1 MTDLSMQLSHSLAR
15 VHMIKA
21 VQPQSEPGAL
31 DVLIAPFW
39 GPYNG
44 RDAHGQ
50 YFTPSTEFMHDVIP
64 TPPVF
69 YYHGA
74 EMGEDATLIGKSLDR
89 WTDDLGVWQTV
100 MLDMTDPNARR
111 TWQASLTGNAYAST
125 GVVPA
130 SLMVNHQTGEIEQWL
145 IGEISL
151 MVLDTQNDVEPANTY
166 AIALPRLK
174 AIRESLTPER
184 RRLFDEVYQVG
195 TPKRG
200 ATPMDVIEK
209 LQAFFARFI
218 AELSAELEM
227 PVDEAADTVAEAA
240 DDGADMAGEM
250 DGEMD
255 GEDMTEKCE
264 GCDDSE
270 IAGAVS
276 TLLDALDIGEDD
288 TEPIMSKSA
297 NQLRRENA
305 HLRAK
310 LARQADTEWIGKQ
323 VAAKRVTPAEKP
335 AVMEALTKARAGGKA
350 SAGTVTAIKA
360 MIEAR
365 PANGQRVSI
374 KAAGMSRAGFAS
386 PAGSTN
392 GAVDLATLKRM
403 KAYAGMEG

>member
-1 MTDLSMQLSHSLAR
+1 MPDLSVQLSRSLAR
-15 VHMIKA
+15 VHGIKA
-21 VQPQSEPGAL
+21 VQPQAQPGVL

-39 GPYNG
+39 GPNNG

-50 YFTPSTEFMHDVIP
+50 YFTPDTEFMHDVIP

-74 EMGEDATLIGKSLDR
+74 EMGEAPTPIGKSADR
-89 WTDDLGVWQTV
+89 WVDDLGVWQTV

-111 TWQASLTGNAYAST
+111 TWQASLAGNAFAST

-130 SLMVNHQTGEIEQWL
+130 SLVVNGQTGEIEQWL

-151 MVLDTQNDVEPANTY
+151 MVLSDGQEPANTY
-166 AIALPRLK
+166 AIAVPRLK
-174 AIRESLTPER
+174 ALRDSLTPER

-195 TPKRG
+195 TPKQG

-227 PVDEAADTVAEAA
+227 PVNEAADTVADAA

-305 HLRAK
+305 RLRAK
-310 LARQADTEWIGKQ
+310 LARQADNNWLNKQ
-323 VAAKRVTPAEKP
+323 VAAKRLTPAEKP
-335 AVMEALTKARAGGKA
+335 AVMEALVKARASGK
-350 SAGTVTAIKA
+350 SGSDTAAAIRR

-365 PANGQRVSI
+365 PASGQRTSI
-374 KAAGMSRAGFAS
+374 KAAGMSQAGFSS
-386 PAGSTN
+386 PN
-392 GAVDLATLKRM
+392 GAGIDPATLARM
-403 KAYAGMEG
+403 KSYAGME

>member
-1 MTDLSMQLSHSLAR
+1 MPDLSMQLSHSLAR

-21 VQPQSEPGAL
+21 VQPQSEPGVL

-74 EMGEDATLIGKSLDR
+74 EMGEAPTPIGKSADR
-89 WTDDLGVWQTV
+89 WVDDLGVWQTV

-130 SLMVNHQTGEIEQWL
+130 SLMVNYQTGEIEQWL

-166 AIALPRLK
+166 AIAMPRLK
-174 AIRESLTPER
+174 ALRESLTPER

-240 DDGADMAGEM
+240 DEGADIATGDAECT
-250 DGEMD
+250 D
-255 GEDMTEKCE
+255 
-264 GCDDSE
+264 CDAADV
-270 IAGAVS
+270 GDAV
-276 TLLDALDIGEDD
+276 DALIDALIEAVDD
-288 TEPIMSKSA
+288 ADAEPVIAKSA
-297 NQLRRENA
+297 AALRRENA
-305 HLRAK
+305 QLRAK
-310 LARQADTEWIGKQ
+310 LARQGDAEWIGKQ
-323 VAAKRVTPAEKP
+323 VAAKRLTPAEKP

-350 SAGTVTAIKA
+350 SAGTVSAIKA

-365 PANGQRVSI
+365 PASGQRTSI
-374 KAAGMSRAGFAS
+374 KAAGMSQAGFSS
-386 PAGSTN
+386 PAN
-392 GAVDLATLKRM
+392 GAGIDPATLARM
-403 KAYAGMEG
+403 KSYAGME